1 MHSDSKHAL
10 IVRETR
16 AGKMETVP
24 WCIMRQ
30 SAHANAREQ
39 TKPVQKRGK
48 TFSARL
54 VLDLCIYGL
63 MGLFV
68 ILSGF

>member
-1 MHSDSKHAL
+1 
-10 IVRETR
+10 
-16 AGKMETVP
+16 METMP

-54 VLDLCIYGL
+54 VLDLCIYGF

-68 ILSGF
+68 FFEWLLMVIYPVLVT